1 MGFACEQTAGCTGGP
16 TMPHHKAEDSA
27 NREDL
32 RINFFRP
39 RRGFMRKEVTII
51 WIALAAWALMTFG
64 MPIHLA
70 MIHKDP
76 AQTLAEVPYVF
87 GIPAYFWYSGQFLIL
102 WFIFL
107 CFFFNVLI
115 DWLSSSYRRR
125 R

>member
-1 MGFACEQTAGCTGGP
+1 MSQTNEQDAP
-16 TMPHHKAEDSA
+16 K
-27 NREDL
+27 REDL

-39 RRGFMRKEVTII
+39 RPGFMRKEVTII
-51 WIALAAWALMTFG
+51 WVTLAAWAIMTFG

-70 MIHKDP
+70 FVHTDP
-76 AQTLAEVPYVF
+76 TRTLAEAPYIF
-87 GIPAYFWYSGQFLIL
+87 GIPAYFWFSGQFLIL

-107 CFFFNVLI
+107 CFIFNVLI

>member
-1 MGFACEQTAGCTGGP
+1 MSQANGQTP
-16 TMPHHKAEDSA
+16 PS
-27 NREDL
+27 REDL
-32 RINFFRP
+32 RVNFFRP
-39 RRGFMRKEVTII
+39 RPGFMRKEVTII
-51 WIALAAWALMTFG
+51 GITLAAWAIATFG

-70 MIHKDP
+70 IHHSDP
-76 AQTLAEVPYVF
+76 TQTLAEAPYVF
-87 GIPAYFWYSGQFLIL
+87 GIPAYFWFSGQFLIL

>member
-1 MGFACEQTAGCTGGP
+1 MSQTDGQDP
-16 TMPHHKAEDSA
+16 PK
-27 NREDL
+27 REDL
-32 RINFFRP
+32 RVNFFRP
-39 RRGFMRKEVTII
+39 RPGFMRKEVTII
-51 WIALAAWALMTFG
+51 WITLAAWAAATFG

-70 MIHKDP
+70 ITHNDP
-76 AQTLAEVPYVF
+76 TRTLAEAPYIF
-87 GIPAYFWYSGQFLIL
+87 GIPAYFWFSGQFLIL

>member
-1 MGFACEQTAGCTGGP
+1 
-16 TMPHHKAEDSA
+16 MPMIKKQEPAQPA
-27 NREDL
+27 DL

-39 RRGFMRKEVTII
+39 RPGFMRKEVTII
-51 WIALAAWALMTFG
+51 WLAMIAWAIMTFG

-70 MIHKDP
+70 ITHSDP
-76 AQTLAEVPYVF
+76 VETMAEAPF
-87 GIPAYFWYSGQFLIL
+87 ILGLPAYFWYSGQFMIL

-107 CFFFNVLI
+107 CFIFNILI

>member
-1 MGFACEQTAGCTGGP
+1 MSQANGQTP
-16 TMPHHKAEDSA
+16 PS
-27 NREDL
+27 REDL
-32 RINFFRP
+32 RVNFFRP
-39 RRGFMRKEVTII
+39 RPGFMRKEVTII
-51 WIALAAWALMTFG
+51 GITLAAWAIATFG

-70 MIHKDP
+70 INHSDP
-76 AQTLAEVPYVF
+76 TQTLAEAAYIF
-87 GIPAYFWYSGQFLIL
+87 GIPAYFWFSGQFLIL

>member
-1 MGFACEQTAGCTGGP
+1 MAQIPGSSSSRRG
-16 TMPHHKAEDSA
+16 
-27 NREDL
+27 DL

-39 RRGFMRKEVTII
+39 RPGFMRKEVTII
-51 WIALAAWALMTFG
+51 WVTLAAWAVMTFG

-70 MIHKDP
+70 ITHTDP
-76 AQTLAEVPYVF
+76 VRTLSEVPYIF

-107 CFFFNVLI
+107 CFIFNVLI
-115 DWLSSSYRRR
+115 DWLTTSYRRR

>member
-1 MGFACEQTAGCTGGP
+1 MPQETGQKP
-16 TMPHHKAEDSA
+16 AS
-27 NREDL
+27 REDL

-39 RRGFMRKEVTII
+39 RKGFMRKEVTII
-51 WIALAAWALMTFG
+51 WITLIAWALLTFG

-70 MIHKDP
+70 TTHTDP
-76 AQTLAEVPYVF
+76 GSTLSSVPYIF

-107 CFFFNVLI
+107 CFIFNVLI
-115 DWLSSSYRRR
+115 DWLTSSYRRR

>member
-1 MGFACEQTAGCTGGP
+1 MPMIKRQKPEQDG
-16 TMPHHKAEDSA
+16 
-27 NREDL
+27 DL

-39 RRGFMRKEVTII
+39 RPGFMRKEVTII
-51 WIALAAWALMTFG
+51 WIAMIAWAVMTFG

-70 MIHKDP
+70 FTHHGA
-76 AQTLAEVPYVF
+76 AQTLAEVPYIF

-107 CFFFNVLI
+107 SFIFNVLI

-125 R
+125 RY

>member
-1 MGFACEQTAGCTGGP
+1 MSQANGQTP
-16 TMPHHKAEDSA
+16 P

-39 RRGFMRKEVTII
+39 RPGFMRKEVTII
-51 WIALAAWALMTFG
+51 WVTLAAWAIATFG
-64 MPIHLA
+64 MPIYLA
-70 MIHKDP
+70 IINNDP
-76 AQTLAEVPYVF
+76 TRTLTEAPYIF
-87 GIPAYFWYSGQFLIL
+87 GIPAYFWFSGQFLIL

>member
-1 MGFACEQTAGCTGGP
+1 MR
-16 TMPHHKAEDSA
+16 HAEGQNGSA
-27 NREDL
+27 QGDL
-32 RINFFRP
+32 RVNFFRP

-51 WIALAAWALMTFG
+51 WVTLAAWAAMTFG
-64 MPIHLA
+64 IPIHLA
-70 MIHKDP
+70 MTHSDP
-76 AQTLAEVPYVF
+76 AETLANVPYLF
-87 GIPAYFWYSGQFLIL
+87 GIPAYFWFSGQFLIL

>member
-1 MGFACEQTAGCTGGP
+1 MPP
-16 TMPHHKAEDSA
+16 TNGQEPVK
-27 NREDL
+27 REDL

-39 RRGFMRKEVTII
+39 RPGFMRKEVTII
-51 WIALAAWALMTFG
+51 WVAMAAWAIMTFG

-70 MIHKDP
+70 FTHSDP
-76 AQTLAEVPYVF
+76 VLALTEVPYIF

-102 WFIFL
+102 GFIFL
-107 CFFFNVLI
+107 CFFFNILI

>member
-1 MGFACEQTAGCTGGP
+1 MSKANGQTP
-16 TMPHHKAEDSA
+16 PS
-27 NREDL
+27 REDL
-32 RINFFRP
+32 RVNFFRP
-39 RRGFMRKEVTII
+39 RPGFMRKEVTII
-51 WIALAAWALMTFG
+51 GITLAAWAIATFG

-70 MIHKDP
+70 ISHNDP
-76 AQTLAEVPYVF
+76 TQTLNEVAYIF
-87 GIPAYFWYSGQFLIL
+87 GIPAYFWFSGQFLIL

>member
-1 MGFACEQTAGCTGGP
+1 MQKPEGQNTP
-16 TMPHHKAEDSA
+16 D
-27 NREDL
+27 REDL

-39 RRGFMRKEVTII
+39 RAGFMRKEVTII
-51 WIALAAWALMTFG
+51 WITLAAWALLTFG

-70 MIHKDP
+70 ISHTDP
-76 AQTLAEVPYVF
+76 VETLAQVPYLL
-87 GIPAYFWYSGQFLIL
+87 GIPAYFWFSGQFLIL

-107 CFFFNVLI
+107 CFFFNILI

>member
-1 MGFACEQTAGCTGGP
+1 MPP
-16 TMPHHKAEDSA
+16 TNGQEPVK
-27 NREDL
+27 REDL

-39 RRGFMRKEVTII
+39 RPGFMRKEVTII
-51 WIALAAWALMTFG
+51 WVAMAAWAIMTFG

-70 MIHKDP
+70 FTHSDP
-76 AQTLAEVPYVF
+76 VLALTEVPYIF

-107 CFFFNVLI
+107 CFFLNILI

>member
-1 MGFACEQTAGCTGGP
+1 MAFHRGQIP
-16 TMPHHKAEDSA
+16 PDKD
-27 NREDL
+27 DL

-39 RRGFMRKEVTII
+39 RRGFMRREVTII
-51 WIALAAWALMTFG
+51 WITMVAWAIVTFG

-70 MIHKDP
+70 ITHDDP
-76 AQTLAEVPYVF
+76 TRTLEQVPFIF

-115 DWLSSSYRRR
+115 DWLTSSYRRR

>member
-1 MGFACEQTAGCTGGP
+1 MS
-16 TMPHHKAEDSA
+16 HHNGQEPDQK
-27 NREDL
+27 EDL

-39 RRGFMRKEVTII
+39 RAGFMRKEVTII
-51 WIALAAWALMTFG
+51 WIALAAWGIMTFG

-70 MIHKDP
+70 LTHQDP
-76 AQTLAEVPYVF
+76 VRTLSEVPYVF

-107 CFFFNVLI
+107 CFFFNILI